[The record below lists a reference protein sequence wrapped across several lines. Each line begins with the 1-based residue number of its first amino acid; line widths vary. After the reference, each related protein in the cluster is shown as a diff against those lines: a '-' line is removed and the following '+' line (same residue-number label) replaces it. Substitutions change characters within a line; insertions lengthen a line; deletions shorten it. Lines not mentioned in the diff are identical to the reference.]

1 MNTSGQLPKRPTLGA
16 MTAWAGVAILLCL
29 ALLTPFTI
37 GPIAAL
43 LACPVLVVLLRR
55 HGADG
60 AAVAALVGA
69 GALPLVIAYLN
80 RHGPGDFCTRTA
92 SSESCEEQWSPWP
105 WAAVGVALIVVGVVG
120 CVRLRNGRRR
130 QARMASGPTG

>member
-1 MNTSGQLPKRPTLGA
+1 
-16 MTAWAGVAILLCL
+16 
-29 ALLTPFTI
+29 
-37 GPIAAL
+37 
-43 LACPVLVVLLRR
+43 
-55 HGADG
+55 
-60 AAVAALVGA
+60 VGA
-69 GALPLVIAYLN
+69 GAFPLVIAYLN

>member
-16 MTAWAGVAILLCL
+16 MTAWAGVAILLSL

-55 HGADG
+55 HGGDG
-60 AAVAALVGA
+60 SAVAALVGA
-69 GALPLVIAYLN
+69 GAFPLVIAYLN

-105 WAAVGVALIVVGVVG
+105 WAVVGVALIVAGLAG
-120 CVRLRNGRRR
+120 CLRLRAGNRRHGPP
-130 QARMASGPTG
+130 ASEPAA